1 MRLKLRGLQME
12 KDFGDLTVKR
22 RSIYQLGNKE
32 VLSKDE
38 VIALIEQMVR
48 NCPTAFNSQSGRVV
62 VLFGE
67 ENQRFWCMTAEIL
80 KKEVPDAAYEKT
92 AEKIASFAAG
102 YGTVL
107 YFIDEVVTKEL
118 QEKFPLY
125 ADNFPIWAEQA
136 NGMLQYM
143 VWTALAEKNIGA
155 SLQHYNPLIDSA
167 VHKEWNVPK
176 NWQLRAEMP
185 FGNIEVPAGEK
196 TYLSIEE
203 RMKVYQ

>member
-1 MRLKLRGLQME
+1 ME
-12 KDFGDLTVKR
+12 KDFGDLTAKR

-38 VIALIEQMVR
+38 VNALIEQMVR

-67 ENQRFWCMTAEIL
+67 ENQKLWRLTTETL
-80 KKEVPDAAYEKT
+80 KKAVPEAAFQKT
-92 AEKIASFAAG
+92 AEKISAFAAG
-102 YGTVL
+102 YGTIL

-176 NWQLRAEMP
+176 NWRLRAEMP
-185 FGNIEVPAGEK
+185 FGSIEAPAGEK
-196 TYLSIEE
+196 TYLPIEE

>member
-1 MRLKLRGLQME
+1 ME
-12 KDFGDLTVKR
+12 KDFGDLTAKR

-38 VIALIEQMVR
+38 VNALIEQMVR

-67 ENQRFWCMTAEIL
+67 ENQKLWRLTAETL
-80 KKEVPDAAYEKT
+80 KKAVPEAAFQKT
-92 AEKIASFAAG
+92 AEKIAAFAAG
-102 YGTVL
+102 YGTIL
-107 YFIDEVVTKEL
+107 YFIDEVVIKEL

-155 SLQHYNPLIDSA
+155 SLQHYNPLIDEV

-185 FGNIEVPAGEK
+185 FGSIEAPAGEK
-196 TYLSIEE
+196 TYLPIEE

>member
-1 MRLKLRGLQME
+1 ME
-12 KDFGDLTVKR
+12 KDFGDLTAKR

-38 VIALIEQMVR
+38 VNALIEQMVR

-67 ENQRFWCMTAEIL
+67 ENQKLWRLTAESL
-80 KKEVPDAAYEKT
+80 QNVVPEAAFKKTKG
-92 AEKIASFAAG
+92 KIASFAAG
-102 YGTVL
+102 FGTVL
-107 YFIDEVVTKEL
+107 YFIDENVTKAL

-155 SLQHYNPLIDSA
+155 SLQHYNPLIDEV

-185 FGNIEVPAGEK
+185 FGSIEAPAGEK
-196 TYLSIEE
+196 TYMPIEE
-203 RMKVYQ
+203 RMKVFQ